1 MRWFFLFFTSLLIL
15 FTAPEPAVAQRSQAK
30 GFGDFLY
37 WGVRGDHAVSRVRFQ
52 DGGKAERFEL
62 RAGDCYKSDCQ
73 TDRERVEFSQRKG
86 TPLGKSV
93 WVAWSLYVPGDFPRL
108 GPLKNVKLA
117 QFHQTGGSGPEILFE
132 LHDGKYQA
140 VLKSPYVR
148 DSDPMRPKKDFK
160 LFTLASRKEVAG
172 RWTRFTVNVK
182 WSRANDGF
190 FKIYKNGTL
199 VAQYSGPT
207 TNDDEPVYF
216 RYGIYRS
223 FVSRCGKPCPT
234 HVAYYRDVKQGR
246 SLDQVSE

>member
-1 MRWFFLFFTSLLIL
+1 MRFFKLLFALLFF
-15 FTAPEPAVAQRSQAK
+15 AAVPEETFSQRSQAK
-30 GFGDFLY
+30 GFGDFIY
-37 WGVRGDHAVSRVRFQ
+37 WGVNADHAVTRVRFP
-52 DGGKAERFEL
+52 DGIKAERFEL
-62 RAGDCYKSDCQ
+62 RAGDCYKSDCK

-93 WVAWSLYVPGDFPRL
+93 WVGWSLYVPNDFPRL

-140 VLKSPYVR
+140 VLKSPFVR
-148 DSDPMRPKKDFK
+148 DADPMRPKGDFK
-160 LFTLASRKEVAG
+160 LFTLASRTEIIG
-172 RWTRFTVNVK
+172 RWTRFAVNVK
-182 WSRANDGF
+182 WSRTDDGF
-190 FKIYKNGTL
+190 FKIYKNGAL
-199 VAQYSGPT
+199 VAQYNGPT

-234 HVAYYRDVKQGR
+234 QVAYYRDVKQGR
-246 SLDQVSE
+246 TLAQISK